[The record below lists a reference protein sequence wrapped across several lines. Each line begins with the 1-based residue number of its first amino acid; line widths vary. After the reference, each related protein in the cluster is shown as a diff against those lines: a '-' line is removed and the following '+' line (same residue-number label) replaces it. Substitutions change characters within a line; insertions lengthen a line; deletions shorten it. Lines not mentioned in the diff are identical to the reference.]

1 MKKIDYEKRQKN
13 FERKKRKKKIAKI
26 SKAKTRLIM
35 SLTELLNK
43 KLNSL

>member
-1 MKKIDYEKRQKN
+1 MKEINYEKRQKN
-13 FERKKRKKKIAKI
+13 FEKKKRKKKIAKI
-26 SKAKTRLIM
+26 NKAKTRLIM